1 MTKCSS
7 LLSTIKCG
15 LEPQIWDAL
24 ISVPATTFAK
34 EYLGETSSGRH
45 LHSIDED
52 FPFCNVL
59 VFFAEKTLCFAT
71 LQERTLE
78 DDENEDD
85 DNLIESNK
93 SLIIDANAQ
102 KRWMASDASDE
113 CMCCK
118 KAFGILR
125 RRHHCRSCG
134 QLVCGGCS
142 SLNAQQTG
150 VALALRVCD
159 SCLFA
164 SSPQEGQQ
172 PGDNKSYAGSKSVRT
187 TVKGDS
193 SSIAVSHVTTT
204 NARSTGDKPSVEE
217 LHRRVCKERQVWS
230 EMKAEYRSSFLRFS
244 VTRTPKRCDF
254 TSSTSACQ
262 ALLSASLC
270 LSSTATP
277 RKAPMPVLPWCL
289 ICPGASR
296 WLQTVST
303 LRLWC
308 QSCND

>member
-1 MTKCSS
+1 M
-7 LLSTIKCG
+7 
-15 LEPQIWDAL
+15 
-24 ISVPATTFAK
+24 ISVPATTFPK
-34 EYLGETSSGRH
+34 EYLGEASSDRL

-52 FPFCNVL
+52 FPFCDVL
-59 VFFAEKTLCFAT
+59 FFFAEKALCFAT
-71 LQERTLE
+71 LQEKTLE

-85 DNLIESNK
+85 DILIESTM
-93 SLIIDANAQ
+93 SPIINANAQ

-164 SSPQEGQQ
+164 SLPPEGQQ

-193 SSIAVSHVTTT
+193 SSIAVSHVTTA

-217 LHRRVCKERQVWS
+217 LHRRVCKEQQVCS
-230 EMKAEYRSSFLRFS
+230 EMKAE
-244 VTRTPKRCDF
+244 
-254 TSSTSACQ
+254 
-262 ALLSASLC
+262 
-270 LSSTATP
+270 
-277 RKAPMPVLPWCL
+277 
-289 ICPGASR
+289 
-296 WLQTVST
+296 
-303 LRLWC
+303 
-308 QSCND
+308 